1 MKGPE
6 ETPYERAAVVV
17 CLGVSLIVV
26 GVVMAFLSP
35 DLGEPLGRA
44 GVPAWAVIG
53 LLWIS
58 GAGALVAGV
67 VALVRGAR
75 P

>member
-6 ETPYERAAVVV
+6 ETPYERAAVTI
-17 CLGVSLIVV
+17 CLGASFIVV
-26 GVVMAFLSP
+26 GIVMAFLSP
-35 DLGEPLGRA
+35 DLGEPLGRV
-44 GVPAWAVIG
+44 GLPAWAIIG

-58 GAGALVAGV
+58 GAAAVVAGV
-67 VALVRGAR
+67 VALIRGAR